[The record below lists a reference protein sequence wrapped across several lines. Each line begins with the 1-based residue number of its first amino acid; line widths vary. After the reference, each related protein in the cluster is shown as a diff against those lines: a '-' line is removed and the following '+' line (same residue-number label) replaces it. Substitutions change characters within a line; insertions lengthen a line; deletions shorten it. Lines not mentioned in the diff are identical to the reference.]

1 MKQEQSLD
9 IYLVIGLTK
18 ESRHWSQDFIS
29 ELKQVL
35 NPKEIHLVDLPGSG
49 KFLSQKSPTSVAKI
63 VDMARSHQTFNHER
77 KRLIVAIS
85 LGGMVAWEW
94 VTRYPNDFD
103 AMVMINS
110 SLAGISPT
118 FKRLQPKALI
128 DFFRIAAAPKGTVK
142 EKLILDLCSNH
153 TQNASKIHPHWTQL
167 SLEANMHFPNV
178 LSQLLAGMRFRPKK
192 IPSLPLLVVAAKH
205 DRLAHYS
212 CSETIANL
220 SKAKFVLCE
229 DQSVGHAFHV
239 DGPEFLVKEI
249 KEWLTEK
256 NLIQSYG

>member
-1 MKQEQSLD
+1 MNQEKPLD

-18 ESRHWSQDFIS
+18 ESRHWSQDFLN
-29 ELKQVL
+29 ELKKEL

-49 KFLSQKSPTSVAKI
+49 KFHSKRSPASVAKI
-63 VDMARSHQTFNHER
+63 VEEARSHQTFNHDR
-77 KRLIVAIS
+77 KRLVVAIS

-103 AMVMINS
+103 GMVMINS
-110 SLAGISPT
+110 SLAGVSPT
-118 FKRLQPKALI
+118 FKRLQPKALV
-128 DFFRIAAAPKGTVK
+128 DFFKIAATPKGEVK
-142 EKLILDLCSNH
+142 EKLVLDLCSNN
-153 TQNASKIHPHWTQL
+153 TENAKKIHPHWTQL

-178 LSQLLAGMRFRPKK
+178 LNQLLAGMRFRPKK
-192 IPSLPLLVVAAKH
+192 IPSLPLLVVAARH

-212 CSETIANL
+212 CSESIAHL
-220 SKAKFVLCE
+220 TKAKFVLCE
-229 DQSVGHAFHV
+229 DKSVGHAFHV

-256 NLIQSYG
+256 K